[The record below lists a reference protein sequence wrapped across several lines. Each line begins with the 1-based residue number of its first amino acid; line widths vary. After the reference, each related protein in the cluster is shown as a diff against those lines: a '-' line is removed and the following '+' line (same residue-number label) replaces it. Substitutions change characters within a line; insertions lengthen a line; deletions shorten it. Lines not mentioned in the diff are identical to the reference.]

1 MSETFEKVLVKDDR
15 LGCITSKVKF
25 QVLKGGQNITCQ
37 PFTAISQTN
46 ASHVYNVT
54 VPSLETIIS
63 REVLWRSTVT
73 LKISH
78 PNKDPN
84 EFAVNYGVTDALAPF
99 PLHSLVTTMT
109 ATINNNT
116 VSQNMADTLPILLRM
131 VDPEEFARY
140 DCMTPTALDYLSD
153 YRDGVH
159 KMEYQIDAGA
169 TNGTTLNRPTLY
181 YPGPTETNPDGALTG
196 DTLTFNATR
205 PVSFLSHNNNVLGYD
220 TNRLAG
226 AAYYHKGRGSWKVKE
241 VYAKDATS
249 GAKRRP
255 LLADTDVY
263 VSFEVTE
270 PLLMSPFVFGSGH
283 GKQGFY
289 GIQTMNFQM
298 NMSPNANRAW
308 RSATWYNPATGSP
321 TPKTATIVGF
331 DSSQLLFQFLTP
343 HASDMLDPR
352 NVVPFYELPV
362 YRTSNLAAL
371 PARQNYGHANTDGK
385 FDAAPSVTIQSSNIQ
400 LSGIPDKLLIFVRK
414 PPATL
419 SCADTDS
426 FATIGNI
433 SLNFNNQAGLL
444 SSMTPEQLYR
454 NSIQSG
460 LANMSWDEFC
470 GSTVSVSDGAAGGNS
485 QLRRPYTGMG
495 AIQTTAGGTN
505 TGHLGF
511 QYSPTTGTI
520 LVLSFAEVIQLT
532 EEYYAPGS
540 LGSFNLQLTLQVQNN
555 HYEPWAAGSY
565 ELVII
570 PMNSGVFV
578 NERGTSST
586 FLSLLTKQ
594 DVLDALQQ
602 QPYSNSE
609 IRRMVGGGFLD
620 SLKSALGW
628 VKGKLPAVRGVLEN
642 IPNPYAQTGANVLKT
657 MGYGQGHK
665 SIDNRLA

>member
-63 REVLWRSTVT
+63 REVLWKSTVT

-78 PNKDPN
+78 PNKSPN

-116 VSQNMADTLPILLRM
+116 ISQNMMDTLPILLRM
-131 VDPEEFARY
+131 VDSEEFAKY
-140 DCMTPTALDYLSD
+140 DSMTPTALDYLAD

-159 KMEYQIDAGA
+159 PMEFQLHTNTGGQPCAYAPGPAESDPPIA
-169 TNGTTLNRPTLY
+169 NGTFV
-181 YPGPTETNPDGALTG
+181 GARTQ
-196 DTLTFNATR
+196 
-205 PVSFLSHNNNVLGYD
+205 SYLSHANNILGYD
-220 TNRLAG
+220 MNRPAG
-226 AAYYHKGRGSWKVKE
+226 TAYYHKPRGAWKLKALYAMNGTNKIVPRVADTV
-241 VYAKDATS
+241 VYAQ
-249 GAKRRP
+249 
-255 LLADTDVY
+255 
-263 VSFEVTE
+263 FEVTE
-270 PLLMSPFVFGSGH
+270 PLLLSPFVFGSGF

-289 GIQTMNFQM
+289 GIQTMNFNM
-298 NMSPNANRAW
+298 NINSNAARAW
-308 RSATWYNPATGSP
+308 RSAVFAGAGT
-321 TPKTATIVGF
+321 KTVEVEGF
-331 DSSQLLFQFLTP
+331 TNSQLLFQFLTP

-352 NVVPFYELPV
+352 NVVPFYEFPV
-362 YRTSNLAAL
+362 FRTSNNSIL
-371 PARQNYGHANTDGK
+371 PARQNYGTASTDGTFTDPTK
-385 FDAAPSVTIQSSNIQ
+385 VTIQSTNLQ
-400 LSGIPDKLLIFVRK
+400 LSGIPDKLIIFCRK
-414 PPATL
+414 RIADL
-419 SCADTDS
+419 KCSDTDS
-426 FATIGNI
+426 YATITNI
-433 SLNFNNQAGLL
+433 SINFNNQAGLL
-444 SSMTPEQLYR
+444 SSMTQEQLFR

-460 LANMSWDEFC
+460 LVNMSWDEFC
-470 GSTVSVSDGAAGGNS
+470 GSTVSACDGEGNNRNAQIRSAYSGVGARAGT
-485 QLRRPYTGMG
+485 P
-495 AIQTTAGGTN
+495 
-505 TGHLGF
+505 GF
-511 QYSPTTGTI
+511 QLSPTTGTI

-540 LGSFNLQLTLQVQNN
+540 LGSFNLQMAVTVQNN
-555 HYEPWAAGSY
+555 QYTDWPENSY
-565 ELVII
+565 ELII
-570 PMNSGVFV
+570 MPMNSGVFV